1 MLRKNESLNIYS
13 IALFFVIFFGSS
25 IFLRIGILINRDLS

>member
-25 IFLRIGILINRDLS
+25 IFFTNRYINK